1 MRWSVFLQHK
11 QLTVAVQVKFLR
23 YPAREMLLYKVELP
37 VKTNTPEAAL
47 QCYWRHTEK
56 MIQTNTAQGA
66 KLTNW
71 SFEMWNLKDAIEFAT
86 ELMDKKIKTWA
97 ERQADNKRKSDDT
110 ARSNQ
115 NQQPNKRQNNEIA
128 YAAGNGD
135 RRPYGGPKPL
145 CSKCNYHHEG
155 PCAPKCHKC
164 NRFGHLGRDYKNP
177 LNVNTGANQRACF
190 ECGAQGHFKKDCP
203 KLKNNNNQGNQAGNA
218 KAQAKV
224 YAVGNAGAN
233 PDNNVVRNNV
243 FLT

>member
-86 ELMDKKIKTWA
+86 ELMDKKINTWA
-97 ERQADNKRKSDDT
+97 ER
-110 ARSNQ
+110 
-115 NQQPNKRQNNEIA
+115 
-128 YAAGNGD
+128 NGD
-135 RRPYGGPKPL
+135 RRPYRGPKPL

-164 NRFGHLGRDYKNP
+164 NRFGHLGRDCKNP